1 MRGLL
6 GSMFSTTA
14 GFSGPSRGP
23 GSPSSYAINPDAS
36 LDVMGTIQGINDQQI
51 NSTVDPTGGMT
62 GGPGMWGQKLQGL
75 QARGGRGLLGSI
87 F

>member
-6 GSMFSTTA
+6 GSMFNTTA
-14 GFSGPSRGP
+14 GFSGPSSGP
-23 GSPSSYAINPDAS
+23 GRASSYAINPDAS
-36 LDVMGTIQGINDQQI
+36 LNVMDTLHGINDQQI

-62 GGPGMWGQKLQGL
+62 GGPGMFGQRLQGL
-75 QARGGRGLLGSI
+75 QVRGGRGLLGSI